1 MSNNFIVF
9 GEILFWVYNCLM
21 RLVFLAF
28 LLCSCVVA
36 WRPADDFAPVP
47 VHAGKFD
54 IVTYQKNTDTRAPV
68 HIYIEGDGHSFDAY
82 GAPTGD
88 PTPRDTMVR
97 DLAMRDTAPN
107 VIYMA
112 RPCQY
117 IMSEKCDEKY
127 WTDGRFA
134 PAVINAMSMAVTQ
147 VASGRPI
154 VLIGYSGG
162 AMVGGLI
169 IKRNPALPIKK
180 WITIAGVLNHADWTA
195 YFGDTPLRQS
205 LNLKQLPDVRAL
217 HYVGAD
223 DNVVPMELSQ
233 KWIGDNDKIII
244 VPNADHEDFENL
256 NIDFE

>member
-1 MSNNFIVF
+1 MRAIV
-9 GEILFWVYNCLM
+9 
-21 RLVFLAF
+21 LAF
-28 LLCSCVVA
+28 LLCSCAVT
-36 WRPADDFAPVP
+36 WRPADDFTIVP

-54 IVTYQKNTDTRAPV
+54 IVTHQKNTDTRGPV
-68 HIYIEGDGHSFDAY
+68 HIYIEGDGHAFDAY

-88 PTPRDTMVR
+88 PTPHGTMMR
-97 DLAMRDTAPN
+97 DLAMRDAAPN
-107 VIYMA
+107 VVYMA
-112 RPCQY
+112 RPCQF
-117 IMSEKCDEKY
+117 IMSEKCNEKY

-205 LNLKQLPDVRAL
+205 LDLKQLPDVRAL

-223 DNVVPMELSQ
+223 DDVVPMELSRR
-233 KWIGDNDKIII
+233 WISDESQMVI
-244 VPNADHEDFENL
+244 VPGAGHEDFGNL
-256 NIDFE
+256 DIDFE